1 MEDLISK
8 LIDTGIGNFID
19 RSRDSLILQDEIYL
33 KDSKDLDELEES

>member
-19 RSRDSLILQDEIYL
+19 RIAFGYVVDFFDFNLIFRINY
-33 KDSKDLDELEES
+33 